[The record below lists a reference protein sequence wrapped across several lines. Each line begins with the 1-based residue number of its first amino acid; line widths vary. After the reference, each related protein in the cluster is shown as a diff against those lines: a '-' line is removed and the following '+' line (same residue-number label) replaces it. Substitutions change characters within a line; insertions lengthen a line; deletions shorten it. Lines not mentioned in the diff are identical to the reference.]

1 MIDHAAVNL
10 DAKMRQPVLRA
21 LHHFEIGID
30 GKLHMDPLHANLFQE
45 EKMIVVGPRVHHG
58 GDLGVV
64 RIIFVHTRC
73 RASSE
78 RRRGDGL
85 SRGGSQRELQKISA
99 LGGFHKIPPELGLYT
114 ILAPRRVYRWC
125 MALSARNQ
133 LQGKIEKIT
142 IGDIMAHVV
151 VKLGKFTIE
160 SVITRQSAKEMKL
173 KKGDS
178 VEVVIKATEVML
190 RK

>member
-1 MIDHAAVNL
+1 
-10 DAKMRQPVLRA
+10 
-21 LHHFEIGID
+21 
-30 GKLHMDPLHANLFQE
+30 MDFTIYLQ
-45 EKMIVVGPRVHHG
+45 I
-58 GDLGVV
+58 
-64 RIIFVHTRC
+64 
-73 RASSE
+73 
-78 RRRGDGL
+78 L
-85 SRGGSQRELQKISA
+85 SL
-99 LGGFHKIPPELGLYT
+99 PT
-114 ILAPRRVYRWC
+114 ILPPRVYRWC

-142 IGDIMAHVV
+142 MGDIMAHVV

-178 VEVVIKATEVML
+178 VEVVIKSTEVML